1 MIKRQKFLVN
11 PLNRLLHNINISL
24 MKKIVLAASFIS
36 LSIGFLSCGGAS
48 GDDPGSAYM
57 PDMYYSRAYEVYGYN
72 MVEGELDSLRK
83 RGIYY
88 NGMTVPGT
96 VARGEMMPHHL
107 LGDTTGLKAADSFMN
122 TSDTASRKDAK
133 MLKEGERL
141 YLINCGICHGPALD
155 GNGPL
160 YKGGEG
166 PLAAKPTT
174 LNDAPAKA
182 WTDGHFFHVITFGKG
197 QMGSYA
203 SQLRPEQ
210 RWMVINYV
218 RSKQGNATKDSVVTS
233 IQTTATMPMTGGDTT
248 KTQQP

>member
-1 MIKRQKFLVN
+1 LVN
-11 PLNRLLHNINISL
+11 RLKLLHNINISL
-24 MKKIVLAASFIS
+24 MKKIVFAASFIS
-36 LSIGFLSCGGAS
+36 LGLGLISCGGAS
-48 GDDPGSAYM
+48 GDDPGHAYM

-83 RGIYY
+83 RGIFY
-88 NGMTVPGT
+88 NAMTVPGT

-107 LGDTTGLKAADSFMN
+107 MGDTTGLKLADSFTNM
-122 TSDTASRKDAK
+122 SDTASRKDAK

-141 YLINCGICHGPALD
+141 YLVNCGICHGPALD

-166 PLAAKPTT
+166 PLAAKPAT
-174 LNDAPAKA
+174 LNDAASKA

-203 SQLRPEQ
+203 SQLKPEQ
-210 RWMVINYV
+210 RWMVINYI
-218 RSKQGNATKDSVVTS
+218 RSKQGGAAKSDTAKANTTVT
-233 IQTTATMPMTGGDTT
+233 TTTGTPDTA
-248 KTQQP
+248 KAKQP